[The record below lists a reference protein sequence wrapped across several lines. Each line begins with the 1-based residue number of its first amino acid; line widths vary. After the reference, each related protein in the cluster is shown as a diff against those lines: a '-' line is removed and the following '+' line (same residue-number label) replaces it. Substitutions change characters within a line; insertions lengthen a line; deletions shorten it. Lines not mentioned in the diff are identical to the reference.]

1 MSVDLKAA
9 QALRVLKA
17 KNEVGLDAAG
27 WSSIKKKANKISSNV
42 GSQPQPTA
50 IEEILDLDTED
61 KIDVKI
67 TSIVPEDENYDI
79 ETFLSTIHGNVSMS
93 QFEEGLSKLHKLLD
107 EQSQEREVL
116 VRDHFGLFVKCAEG
130 LEILKSSQQ
139 DVSVNLN
146 QEVTSSNGIKQPK
159 IATATSTSKEQQPSE
174 LGTVEDD
181 KNDVNDKDKYD
192 KNDKDDENNDEDIN
206 PFLDKLNKNKNKNV
220 AKEKLNEAEIQL
232 KKSKNLLDECQEL
245 SLITLGPI
253 LDKMKVSRKIKE
265 LDPLLRKL
273 ASSIEY
279 PLLLQQVRIR
289 IPPYHFIIVSI
300 SIGLILDP

>member
-1 MSVDLKAA
+1 VSVDLKAA

-17 KNEVGLDAAG
+17 KNEIGLDAAG
-27 WSSIKKKANKISSNV
+27 WSSIKKKANKISSNSNV
-42 GSQPQPTA
+42 DSQPPPTTTA
-50 IEEILDLDTED
+50 IEEIIDLDTED
-61 KIDVKI
+61 KIEVNI
-67 TSIVPEDENYDI
+67 PSIVPEDENFDI
-79 ETFLSTIHGNVSMS
+79 ETFLSTIHGNVTMS

-107 EQSQEREVL
+107 EQSQEREAL

-130 LEILKSSQQ
+130 LEILKTSQQ
-139 DVSVNLN
+139 EVSVNLN
-146 QEVTSSNGIKQPK
+146 QEVTSSNGNGTKQPK
-159 IATATSTSKEQQPSE
+159 SATSTEQQSQPD
-174 LGTVEDD
+174 TVED
-181 KNDVNDKDKYD
+181 D

-265 LDPLLRKL
+265 LDPMLRKL

-279 PLLLQQVRIR
+279 PLLLQQVRL
-289 IPPYHFIIVSI
+289 IPPYHFIIS
-300 SIGLILDP
+300 SIGLILYS

>member
-17 KNEVGLDAAG
+17 KNEIGLDAAG
-27 WSSIKKKANKISSNV
+27 WSSIKKKANKISSNSNV
-42 GSQPQPTA
+42 ESQPPTTTA
-50 IEEILDLDTED
+50 IEEIIDLDTED
-61 KIDVKI
+61 KIEVNI
-67 TSIVPEDENYDI
+67 PSIVPEDENYDI

-107 EQSQEREVL
+107 EQSQEREAL

-130 LEILKSSQQ
+130 LEILKTSQQ
-139 DVSVNLN
+139 EVSVNLN
-146 QEVTSSNGIKQPK
+146 QEVTSSNGNGIKQPK
-159 IATATSTSKEQQPSE
+159 SATSTEQQSQPD
-174 LGTVEDD
+174 TVQG
-181 KNDVNDKDKYD
+181 D
-192 KNDKDDENNDEDIN
+192 KNDKDNDNDNNDEDIN

-265 LDPLLRKL
+265 LDPMLRKL

-279 PLLLQQVRIR
+279 PLLLQQVRYSSLSFYNIINLSYFRFIR
-289 IPPYHFIIVSI
+289 
-300 SIGLILDP
+300 LI

>member
-1 MSVDLKAA
+1 MKAA

-17 KNEVGLDAAG
+17 KNEIGLDAAG
-27 WSSIKKKANKISSNV
+27 WSSIKKKANKISSNSNV
-42 GSQPQPTA
+42 DSQPPPTTTA
-50 IEEILDLDTED
+50 IEEIIDLDTED
-61 KIDVKI
+61 KIEVNI
-67 TSIVPEDENYDI
+67 PSIVPEDENFDI
-79 ETFLSTIHGNVSMS
+79 ETFLSTIHGNVTMS

-107 EQSQEREVL
+107 EQSQEREAL

-130 LEILKSSQQ
+130 LEILKTSQQ
-139 DVSVNLN
+139 EVSVNLN
-146 QEVTSSNGIKQPK
+146 QEVTSSNGNGTKQPK
-159 IATATSTSKEQQPSE
+159 SATSTEQQSQPD
-174 LGTVEDD
+174 TVED
-181 KNDVNDKDKYD
+181 D

-265 LDPLLRKL
+265 LDPMLRKL

-279 PLLLQQVRIR
+279 PLLLQQVRL
-289 IPPYHFIIVSI
+289 IPPYHFIIS
-300 SIGLILDP
+300 SIGLILYS